1 MLNYSI
7 NNINKT
13 SYYILDNKNSLNIS
27 MTPFLFCS
35 RNSIFLLDVLKHVFL
50 LKKSLYFFE
59 KVFLERNRVVF
70 LLENKEINSL
80 EINNYMNK
88 YKNSILS
95 FLSNRRYKR
104 SIKYS
109 KFFIKTLINLKKNL
123 SNFKINSNNSLFNLN
138 YFKIKAYFFL
148 YINYIISNTK
158 TVLTSLTKLETK
170 FFSDYIY
177 IYRLLVKYN
186 VQKYIKIFFY
196 KNLKNLVSLNS
207 YRFLLGKFKNYSLNI
222 KKSFNLN
229 KIINGRFFNLY
240 EVNFKIFFKFYSY
253 MVKLKKWII
262 FFKKNLNKIY
272 NKKYLYLKSYLKL
285 LNINILN
292 FYKHKNMLYSIMTS
306 NFTNFDGSFYKIL
319 LFTYKYKFM
328 ESRFNFWFS
337 SWLNGGITNF
347 YGLKKTYK
355 SKNEE
360 FKKIRYLPDFIVY
373 FNLEKRDSF
382 LSELF
387 LYEIPSIGFSSL
399 DMNPFFFTYFIPSNN
414 KNFLLF
420 EFYFNL
426 FLESSF
432 RSLISDSKYFI

>member
-35 RNSIFLLDVLKHVFL
+35 RNSIFLLDVLKHVFF

-59 KVFLERNRVVF
+59 KVFLERNRVMF
-70 LLENKEINSL
+70 LIENKEINSL
-80 EINNYMNK
+80 EVNKYMNR

-95 FLSNRRYKR
+95 FLSNRRYKGN
-104 SIKYS
+104 SSYS
-109 KFFIKTLINLKKNL
+109 TFFLKNLVNLKKNL
-123 SNFKINSNNSLFNLN
+123 NSYKMNSKASLSNLKFFKIRYYISF
-138 YFKIKAYFFL
+138 
-148 YINYIISNTK
+148 YINYINIYKNILLINLNKLNINT
-158 TVLTSLTKLETK
+158 
-170 FFSDYIY
+170 FSDYIY
-177 IYRLLVKYN
+177 IYKEYVKYT
-186 VQKYIKIFFY
+186 VQKYIKIYFY
-196 KNLKNLVSLNS
+196 KNFKNLLNLNF
-207 YRFLLGKFKNYSLNI
+207 YRFLLGNFKTYTSNVKKGFNI
-222 KKSFNLN
+222 N

-240 EVNFKIFFKFYSY
+240 EVNFKIFLKFYSY
-253 MVKLKKWII
+253 TVKLKKWII
-262 FFKKNLNKIY
+262 FFNKNINKVY
-272 NKKYLYLKSYLKL
+272 SKKYLYLKSYLKL
-285 LNINILN
+285 LNLNIIN
-292 FYKHKNMLYSIMTS
+292 FYKNKNLLYSIMSS
-306 NFTNFDGSFYKIL
+306 NFKNFDSSFYKIL
-319 LFTYKYKFM
+319 VYTYKYKFI

-382 LSELF
+382 LSELL

-414 KNFLLF
+414 KNFSLF